1 MTYDECCNYFSKK
14 CLQWDSTAS
23 EYSMRKYIE
32 KKQKSGLVTEF
43 KSDPDFFD
51 IVCKFLKQ
59 YAKGEEK
66 GTLSSIISDALDIA
80 QGNLLP
86 VHINLILAAVL
97 EACGYSDLAS
107 NILKGVAAAVI
118 IGGIFAAVGSLLKK

>member
-14 CLQWDSTAS
+14 CLQWESVAPD
-23 EYSMRKYIE
+23 YSMRKYIE
-32 KKQKSGLVTEF
+32 KKQKAGLVTEF

-51 IVCKFLKQ
+51 TVCKFLKQ
-59 YAKGEEK
+59 YAEGKEK
-66 GTLSSIISDALDIA
+66 GTLSSIINDALDIA
-80 QGNLLP
+80 EGNLLP

-107 NILKGVAAAVI
+107 KILKGIAAEVI
-118 IGGIFAAVGSLLKK
+118 VGGFLAAVGSMLKK

>member
-14 CLQWDSTAS
+14 CLQWESADPDH
-23 EYSMRKYIE
+23 SMKKYIE
-32 KKQKSGLVTEF
+32 KKQQIGLVTEF
-43 KSDPDFFD
+43 KSDPDFSD
-51 IVCKFLKQ
+51 TVCKFLKQ
-59 YAKGEEK
+59 YAQGQEK
-66 GTLSSIISDALDIA
+66 GTISSIIDDVLDIA

-107 NILKGVAAAVI
+107 KIIKGVATAI
-118 IGGIFAAVGSLLKK
+118 IVGGIVAVVGSLLKK